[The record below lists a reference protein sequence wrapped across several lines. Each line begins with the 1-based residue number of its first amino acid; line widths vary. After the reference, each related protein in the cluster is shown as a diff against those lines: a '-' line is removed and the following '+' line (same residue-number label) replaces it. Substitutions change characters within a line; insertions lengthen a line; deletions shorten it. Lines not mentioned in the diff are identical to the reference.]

1 MENFSERNILKI
13 ISKGLLK
20 ASEGELPNV
29 DLLHGLNKLAGY
41 AYFEHG
47 LSDYPGNYF
56 ELIQLSYKP
65 LSSWNMITEEN
76 YQDKTLLSQDGNLSD
91 FALELATSKEND
103 LIMKLIKKFRKDEDG
118 QEKYT
123 YVRRFLI
130 ENPVIKML
138 EFRKKRLNH
147 KFSEVFEDISKFY
160 ESPPISSQKRGG
172 YHLCQSCDWISDF
185 NKYNQKICS
194 SSSCSKDFTE
204 IAANE
209 SYLRVKKDVMTFV
222 VNPGR
227 AELDILEKINGF
239 NNLQTRLY
247 PYFDA
252 FDIEIHSKNEK
263 WALDVKDYIDP
274 KNLAAS
280 LETIPDY
287 GWDKGFFVIPN
298 HRANKTYMRAVKNNW
313 RNNQDNVEVISE
325 KDLLKRLEAKF
336 R

>member
-1 MENFSERNILKI
+1 MKFNERNILKI

-20 ASEGELPNV
+20 ASKGELPNV
-29 DLLHGLNKLAGY
+29 ELLNGLNKLAGY
-41 AYFEHG
+41 AYFEQG
-47 LSDYPGNYF
+47 LLDYPGNYF
-56 ELIQLSYKP
+56 ELIQSSYKN
-65 LSSWNMITEEN
+65 LSSWIMIIEEN

-103 LIMKLIKKFRKDEDG
+103 LIMKLMKKFRKDEDG

-130 ENPVIKML
+130 ENPVIKLL

-147 KFSEVFEDISKFY
+147 KFSEVFENISKFY
-160 ESPPISSQKRGG
+160 ETPPISSQKGG
-172 YHLCQSCDWISDF
+172 NYHLCKSCDWISDF
-185 NKYNQKICS
+185 NKYDQKICS

-209 SYLRVKKDVMTFV
+209 SYLRVKKDVMTFI

-227 AELDILEKINGF
+227 AELNILEKINEF
-239 NNLQTRLY
+239 NNLNTHLY

-252 FDIEIHSKNEK
+252 FDIELNSKNEK

-280 LETIPDY
+280 LEIIPDY
-287 GWDKGFFVIPN
+287 GWNKGFFVIPN
-298 HRANKTYMRAVKNNW
+298 HRVNKTYMRAVKNNW
-313 RNNQDNVEVISE
+313 RNNQDNVDVISE
-325 KDLLKRLEAKF
+325 KDLFKRLEAKF